1 MRNYIQT
8 VIAIIC
14 SLGLFACNYSTKNT
28 EMPAQ
33 LTEERI
39 NQLALESNYESVNAK
54 VIIGQC
60 LQCHSQAA
68 GNAGNLNLETYQNI
82 RANLNQIMYRVLE
95 TKDMPR
101 GGLNGID
108 YALMEMWLQAG
119 APEKNTQTGPM
130 PTLKGPLNWLAIRD
144 QILKRNC
151 LDCHSS
157 VTPEAGL
164 DLSDYDQFKNNYAK
178 IFDRTFV
185 KQDMPPEPYDGLNVG
200 EKQAVLKW
208 ISQGFP
214 K

>member
-1 MRNYIQT
+1 MRSSVQKL
-8 VIAIIC
+8 VLSFC
-14 SLGLFACNYSTKNT
+14 LLVFAGCNYSNKTA
-28 EMPAQ
+28 EMPVAM
-33 LTEERI
+33 TEESI

-60 LQCHSQAA
+60 LECHSNAS
-68 GNAGNLNLETYQNI
+68 GNKGNLNLETYQSI

-101 GGLNGID
+101 GGLTGAD

-119 APEKNTQTGPM
+119 APEKNTLTGP
-130 PTLKGPLNWLAIRD
+130 PVVLKGPFNWMTIRD
-144 QILKRNC
+144 QVLMRNC

-157 VTPEAGL
+157 VSPEAGL

-185 KQDMPPEPYDGLNVG
+185 KQDMPPEPYDGLNVN
-200 EKQAVLKW
+200 ERQAVLKW
-208 ISQGFP
+208 MSQGFP